1 VAKRGKKIAKGIS
14 YRPGLTPGLPVGAYV
29 RVADNSGVYLA
40 QIIAVKGMKTRL
52 RRLPAATV
60 GDWVKVAAKKAKP
73 GLKGEVLDAVVV
85 RQRKPYRRMDG
96 TWVQFEDNAIVIITP
111 DGNVKATEIRGPVAL
126 EAAMRWPK
134 IGNLASMVV

>member
-1 VAKRGKKIAKGIS
+1 MAKRGRKIAKGIS
-14 YRPGLTPGLPVGAYV
+14 YRPGLSRGLPVGAYV
-29 RVADNSGVYLA
+29 KVADNSGIYLA

-60 GDWVKVAAKKAKP
+60 GDWVKITAKKAKP
-73 GLKGEVLDAVVV
+73 ELKGKVWDAVVV

-96 TWVQFEDNAIVIITP
+96 TWVQFEDNAVVIITP

-134 IGNLASMVV
+134 IGNLASIVV